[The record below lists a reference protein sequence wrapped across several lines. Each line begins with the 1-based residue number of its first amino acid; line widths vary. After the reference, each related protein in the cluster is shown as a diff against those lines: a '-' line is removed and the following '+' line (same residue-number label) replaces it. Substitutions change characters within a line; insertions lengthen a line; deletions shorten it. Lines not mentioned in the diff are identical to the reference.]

1 MASFHLRDMK
11 IFLPA
16 ALAAL
21 VVAGCG
27 RKDAPAEQPVD
38 IVPSGEAVAALNAAL
53 EANGISIAFE
63 KGSSVYV
70 IASDDDGRFIVCAL
84 GMAARAEQPSDP
96 GFPAIRSLCLNK
108 ALHDANFNFSAF
120 LDETITEETPAKD
133 QKAVIRSVDTTLM
146 GGQVL
151 CMAECRSSVGYEVA
165 VAVCWSS
172 EGMDAMRRHLDNP
185 VQSDASAV
193 MAWLAGKDFSD
204 LHGPRSFTDSSGT
217 LRLLG
222 IGMANAQRP
231 NAMDKAY
238 AEALGFSTY
247 SFPTKVRAWRKT
259 TRSLSARAKTTS
271 HGYEETLEREPRS
284 WSVVLKTT
292 FDDAS
297 SGCKMAVVVVEA
309 IP

>member
-1 MASFHLRDMK
+1 MK
-11 IFLPA
+11 TTAFLA

-21 VVAGCG
+21 VVIGCG

-38 IVPSGEAVAALNAAL
+38 IVPSGEAVAALNEAL
-53 EANGISIAFE
+53 EANGLSITFDDRSCV
-63 KGSSVYV
+63 KI
-70 IASDDDGRFIVCAL
+70 IASDDDGSFIACAL
-84 GMAARAEQPSDP
+84 GTAVRKEQPSDH
-96 GFPAIRSLCLNK
+96 GFPAIRSICLNK
-108 ALHDANFNFSAF
+108 ALRDANFNFAAF
-120 LDETITEETPAKD
+120 LHETIAEEPPAKD
-133 QKAVIRSVDTTLM
+133 ETVVTRSVDASLM

-172 EGMDAMRRHLDNP
+172 EGMDAMRRRLDNP
-185 VQSDASAV
+185 VQSDDAAV

-222 IGMANAQRP
+222 IGMANVQRP

-238 AEALGFSTY
+238 AEALLFSTY
-247 SFPTKVRAWRKT
+247 SFPTKVHAWHKT
-259 TRSLSARAKTTS
+259 TTSLSTGAETTS
-271 HGYEETLEREPRS
+271 HSYEETLEREPRS
-284 WSVVLKTT
+284 WSVILKTT